1 MIWLDEIL
9 LFAIA
14 CTLLYFLVDDAKK
27 IYFGGFAFALWF
39 ISSGL
44 ELSGV
49 IVNYELAFVYG
60 GFAFALIVFILMDRA
75 KDFGMTD
82 WWKS

>member
-1 MIWLDEIL
+1 MDEIL

-14 CTLLYFLVDDAKK
+14 CTLFYFLVAEDKK

-44 ELSGV
+44 ELSGG
-49 IVNYELAFVYG
+49 IVNYELAFIYG
-60 GFAFALIVFILMDRA
+60 GFALVMVVFILMDRA
-75 KDFGMTD
+75 KNFGMTD
-82 WWKS
+82 FWKS